1 MAEPHVWVFLLL
13 GLAASVLLALG
24 LLIMKSRAM
33 ALPAAEGS
41 GIPRAIA
48 RWFAD
53 LRWLAGLIVE
63 TSGYALYIFAL
74 SAAPVSLIAVMMQG
88 GTALFVLFAVIFLHE
103 RAAPGEWI
111 GIGGIIAAML
121 LLAFSLQSGGA
132 GGGGGLHPYA
142 LGVLAIIAI
151 FAAMAPTLSPRMR
164 ATGVAPAIASGI
176 AFGLGSLF
184 AKALTD
190 NFVAHPQSAL
200 AIRIFSD
207 PWIYPAIAANIAGLV
222 MLQNSFHWAR
232 GLVVMPLSSACSNIV
247 PIIGG
252 IAVFGESL
260 PSDPFGAG
268 MRIGAFALTIL
279 AGAVLSMTI
288 ESG

>member
-1 MAEPHVWVFLLL
+1 MTESHVWLFLLL
-13 GLAASVLLALG
+13 GLASSVLLALG
-24 LLIMKSRAM
+24 LLIMKSRAT
-33 ALPAAEGS
+33 ALPPAKGS

-48 RWFAD
+48 QWFCDFRWVF
-53 LRWLAGLIVE
+53 GMIVE
-63 TSGYALYIFAL
+63 TSGYALYMFAL

-88 GTALFVLFAVIFLHE
+88 GTALFVIFAVIFLHE
-103 RAAPGEWI
+103 RAAPGEWL

-121 LLAFSLQSGGA
+121 LLAFSLQSGGGRDA
-132 GGGGGLHPYA
+132 GGLHPYA
-142 LGVLAIIAI
+142 LAVLAIAAL
-151 FAAMAPTLSPRMR
+151 FAAVAPALSSRMR

-190 NFVAHPQSAL
+190 NFMANSQIDL
-200 AIRIFSD
+200 MLRIFSD
-207 PWIYPAIAANIAGLV
+207 PWVYPAIAANIAGLV
-222 MLQNSFHWAR
+222 MLQNSFHSAR

-252 IAVFGESL
+252 LTVFGESL
-260 PSDPFGAG
+260 PPDAFGAG

-279 AGAVLSMTI
+279 AGAMLSMTVQ
-288 ESG
+288 SG

>member
-1 MAEPHVWVFLLL
+1 VWVFLLL
-13 GLAASVLLALG
+13 GLAASVLLAAG
-24 LLIMKSRAM
+24 LLIMKSRAA
-33 ALPAAEGS
+33 ALPPAEGVA
-41 GIPRAIA
+41 IPGAVL
-48 RWFAD
+48 RWFVD
-53 LRWLAGLIVE
+53 LKWLGGLAVE

-121 LLAFSLQSGGA
+121 LLAFSLQGG
-132 GGGGGLHPYA
+132 GTSGGGLHPYA
-142 LGVLAIIAI
+142 LALLALAAL
-151 FAAMAPTLSPRMR
+151 FAAMAPALSSRMR

-190 NFVAHPQSAL
+190 NFIANPHSAL
-200 AIRIFSD
+200 AIRIFAD
-207 PWIYPAIAANIAGLV
+207 PWIYPAIVANIAGLV

-260 PSDPFGAG
+260 PPDPFGAG

-279 AGAVLSMTI
+279 AGAVLSITCK
-288 ESG
+288 GG

>member
-13 GLAASVLLALG
+13 GLVASVLLALG
-24 LLIMKSRAM
+24 LLIMKSRAV
-33 ALPAAEGS
+33 ALPPAKGS
-41 GIPRAIA
+41 GIPRAIV

-132 GGGGGLHPYA
+132 RSGGLNPYA
-142 LGVLAIIAI
+142 LGVLAIGAL
-151 FAAMAPTLSPRMR
+151 FAAMAPALSCRMR

-190 NFVAHPQSAL
+190 NFVAHSHSAL
-200 AIRIFSD
+200 AIRIFAD
-207 PWIYPAIAANIAGLV
+207 PWIYPAIAANISGLV

-260 PSDPFGAG
+260 PPDPFGAG